1 MLLKDI
7 SPNSSDEKPSDEAA
21 PKNPVADAKQNADK
35 LHRVSRVD
43 GTQTQ
48 RRPRSLPSNLHLIPP
63 ASAQPERPRPDD
75 SVPPKESGGVA
86 GKQPVQPVAEDVPS
100 KARGGVFGVKRARD
114 RLLISFPRF
123 GSPRPQSKP
132 LDAVK
137 AAAVRI
143 NTPRTSRSK
152 ASLLKYASS
161 PLRIVSTRLD
171 FSSSSSSDT
180 DDAQRS
186 SNPSGS
192 TSSHNAPAPPK
203 NTAVEKSSDT
213 NNKKSARISVLS
225 LPSSKQQ
232 QQQQQIQPQEQQQQ
246 QQIQQ
251 IQQIQQEQQE
261 YSSKKL
267 PSHPLGIING
277 KSGKRIRVYT
287 REQASPHTPLRK
299 GRQSF
304 IDFSSEVPP
313 PSATPSHHSLF
324 RPELELTPH
333 DLAAAGLSCSGS
345 SAVAAVIDAKVKQT
359 NGAEGG
365 LTYAALR
372 RARVPRRAVHR
383 PIR

>member
-21 PKNPVADAKQNADK
+21 PKKPAVDAKQNADK
-35 LHRVSRVD
+35 LHHVSRVD
-43 GTQTQ
+43 GAQTQ
-48 RRPRSLPSNLHLIPP
+48 HRPRSLPSNLHLIPP

-75 SVPPKESGGVA
+75 SVLPKESGGVA
-86 GKQPVQPVAEDVPS
+86 GKQPVQPAAEDVPS

-114 RLLISFPRF
+114 RLLISFPHF
-123 GSPRPQSKP
+123 GSPRPQNKP

-192 TSSHNAPAPPK
+192 TSTRNAPAPPK

-213 NNKKSARISVLS
+213 NNKESAHISVLS
-225 LPSSKQQ
+225 LQSSKQQ
-232 QQQQQIQPQEQQQQ
+232 QQIQSREQQQQ
-246 QQIQQ
+246 QQRQT
-251 IQQIQQEQQE
+251 QQEQQE

-267 PSHPLGIING
+267 PSHPLGVING

-287 REQASPHTPLRK
+287 REQASPHTPPRK

-333 DLAAAGLSCSGS
+333 DLVAAGLSCSSS

-359 NGAEGG
+359 NGTEGG